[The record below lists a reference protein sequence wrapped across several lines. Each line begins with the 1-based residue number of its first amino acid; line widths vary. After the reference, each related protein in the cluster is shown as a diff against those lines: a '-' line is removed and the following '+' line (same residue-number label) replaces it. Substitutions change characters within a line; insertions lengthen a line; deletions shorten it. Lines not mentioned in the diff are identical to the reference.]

1 VAVPNVFATMSQ
13 RSWALSQD
21 ANKSSGVCSVCRAT
35 RQLHHRDGNVHKHGP
50 RDKPCPGSNKPP
62 LSVSQHGT
70 SIQSQSLVST
80 FVSQSGSASSA
91 TVDPHPLS
99 VWSPVKVPLIK
110 HIPKSAR
117 PACASHLAK
126 LLRDVVAQPS
136 SADNWLAVANWGAFI
151 LSVPKRGGKRHN
163 TASVIKKR
171 IDTFRAGN
179 ITRDEPVAAEHSNK
193 TPSTLL
199 AQAVSAKIEDGNLQ
213 AAIRIL
219 CSEDTPAQ
227 PSKETLE
234 MLQEKHP
241 PASEGMA
248 DLPDICSDT
257 PLSVS
262 EVEVRRAVLS
272 FPAGSSGGPDGIR
285 PQHLKD
291 LLACRESGA
300 DFLSALTGF
309 VNTMLAGR
317 CPTDLTPIFFGG
329 RLLALN
335 KKSGGVRP
343 IAVGMTLRRLA
354 SKCASSYGVARMA
367 HLLSPRQLGVGIA
380 GGCEAAVHSARR
392 YLQTLE
398 PDHIMVKLDF
408 ANAFN
413 SLHRSKMLL
422 AIRDYLP
429 ELYAFCFSSY
439 SQPSHLYFG
448 SYIISSQ
455 EGPQQGDPLGPLLFC
470 CAISPLLNSLLS
482 DLTLGYLDDLT
493 LAGHINTVASDVRRV
508 VEDGRKLGLHL
519 NPSKCEVICHSDL
532 DISDPMLQTF
542 THTAITDATLLGA
555 PLFQGSVLD
564 NTWTDRCAELSR
576 AVDRLS
582 LIGAQDALMLLRISF
597 SAPRVQHLL
606 RCSPS
611 VDNPALDVFDSHLRS
626 ALCRIA
632 NVDISDMEWTQ
643 ASLPIRYGGL
653 GIRKVRSL
661 ALPAYLASAASTS
674 DLQTSIL
681 SACSCTSD
689 SFHDSY
695 LSLWQSTFGPLA
707 PSPGLSGKQSFWDK
721 PGIMAAQA
729 QVESSISD
737 SHQMARFLAARAPH
751 SGDWLLAFPISSC
764 GLRLS
769 DEAVRV
775 AVALRLGCS
784 VCVAHSCFKCGT
796 LADAQ
801 GLHGLV
807 CKQTSS
813 KTARHHAV
821 NDLIARALTSAGIP
835 VSKEPAGLN
844 RRDGKRPDGLTLI
857 PWQGGKPV
865 CWDVT
870 VISTLADSYLH
881 TSAQT
886 AGGAADLAASRKE
899 AKYSD
904 LPSSYIFQPLAFET
918 LGPLSACTTA
928 FVTELGRRLSQ
939 STDDSRETA
948 FLFQR
953 LSVAIQR
960 FNSVLIQETFDFS
973 DGQPDL

>member
-1 VAVPNVFATMSQ
+1 MSQ

-193 TPSTLL
+193 TSSTLL

-448 SYIISSQ
+448 SYIISSKR
-455 EGPQQGDPLGPLLFC
+455 
-470 CAISPLLNSLLS
+470 AHNK
-482 DLTLGYLDDLT
+482 
-493 LAGHINTVASDVRRV
+493 V
-508 VEDGRKLGLHL
+508 
-519 NPSKCEVICHSDL
+519 
-532 DISDPMLQTF
+532 
-542 THTAITDATLLGA
+542 TLLVRCYSVA
-555 PLFQGSVLD
+555 PL
-564 NTWTDRCAELSR
+564 
-576 AVDRLS
+576 
-582 LIGAQDALMLLRISF
+582 ALF
-597 SAPRVQHLL
+597 SIH
-606 RCSPS
+606 C
-611 VDNPALDVFDSHLRS
+611 
-626 ALCRIA
+626 
-632 NVDISDMEWTQ
+632 
-643 ASLPIRYGGL
+643 
-653 GIRKVRSL
+653 
-661 ALPAYLASAASTS
+661 
-674 DLQTSIL
+674 
-681 SACSCTSD
+681 
-689 SFHDSY
+689 
-695 LSLWQSTFGPLA
+695 
-707 PSPGLSGKQSFWDK
+707 
-721 PGIMAAQA
+721 
-729 QVESSISD
+729 
-737 SHQMARFLAARAPH
+737 FL
-751 SGDWLLAFPISSC
+751 
-764 GLRLS
+764 
-769 DEAVRV
+769 
-775 AVALRLGCS
+775 
-784 VCVAHSCFKCGT
+784 T
-796 LADAQ
+796 
-801 GLHGLV
+801 
-807 CKQTSS
+807 
-813 KTARHHAV
+813 
-821 NDLIARALTSAGIP
+821 
-835 VSKEPAGLN
+835 
-844 RRDGKRPDGLTLI
+844 
-857 PWQGGKPV
+857 
-865 CWDVT
+865 
-870 VISTLADSYLH
+870 
-881 TSAQT
+881 
-886 AGGAADLAASRKE
+886 
-899 AKYSD
+899 
-904 LPSSYIFQPLAFET
+904 
-918 LGPLSACTTA
+918 
-928 FVTELGRRLSQ
+928 
-939 STDDSRETA
+939 
-948 FLFQR
+948 
-953 LSVAIQR
+953 
-960 FNSVLIQETFDFS
+960 
-973 DGQPDL
+973 